1 MINTGRKLRPRLHSL
16 QVVLAAA
23 ALGAAAIRRHATSD
37 VHRLPGKIIFS
48 LLG

>member
-1 MINTGRKLRPRLHSL
+1 
-16 QVVLAAA
+16 VVLAAA
-23 ALGAAAIRRHATSD
+23 ALGVAAIRRHATSD